1 MGSRGEDSGHRSV
14 GAGLRLS
21 AASAANAA
29 MALIMAPACAACA
42 SVLEEPLAGPV
53 CPACWASVLSSP
65 ISWLPPHRSSI
76 ERVISAGAYDGI
88 LRDIIH
94 AWKFERRQSLARP
107 LARLVREH
115 CAEALRDADL
125 VVPVPMTP
133 WRRWQRGFNQADD
146 LARHLGVPR
155 ARLLARLR
163 PRPAQSTLPSA
174 RRQTNL
180 DASIFVPIYRRA
192 AARARVIVLVDD
204 VVTTGATLEACA
216 MALRRAGA
224 KQVRA
229 VTVAHTPLRGGAA
242 LKGSRSV
249 RAA

>member
-1 MGSRGEDSGHRSV
+1 MGSRGEDSGSRV
-14 GAGLRLS
+14 GAGFSLS

-42 SVLEEPLAGPV
+42 SVLEAPLSGPV
-53 CPACWASVLSSP
+53 CAGCWASVASAPIAWRPSHQSS
-65 ISWLPPHRSSI
+65 LQC
-76 ERVISAGAYDGI
+76 VISAGAYDGV

-94 AWKFERRQSLARP
+94 AWKFERRQSLALP
-107 LARLVREH
+107 LARLVRQH
-115 CAEALRDADL
+115 CADALQGADA

-133 WRRWQRGFNQADD
+133 WRRWQRGFNQAED

-174 RRQTNL
+174 ERQTNL

-192 AARARVIVLVDD
+192 AARARVLVLVDD

-216 MALRRAGA
+216 IALKRAGA
-224 KQVRA
+224 KDVRA
-229 VTVAHTPLRGGAA
+229 VTVAHTA
-242 LKGSRSV
+242 LKSS